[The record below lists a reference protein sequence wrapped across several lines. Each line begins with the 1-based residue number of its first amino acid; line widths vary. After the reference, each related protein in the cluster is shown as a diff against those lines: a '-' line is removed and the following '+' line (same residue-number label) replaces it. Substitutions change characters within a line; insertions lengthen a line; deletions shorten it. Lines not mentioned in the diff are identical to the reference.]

1 MAPASSTR
9 RRQLRPP
16 TVNGKAVSAFLRFR
30 SRHSEHPDQKLGKRR
45 SYEEARVL
53 FKDGTVAW
61 VTDTPSLQW
70 WRERA
75 QKAKTTLQEV
85 DNEKRET
92 LEEGGGK
99 SACERP
105 DLNNAQTIVE
115 EEEER
120 CSKALAMLAFSSG
133 LPPPFDAIR
142 TYVLDPCS
150 FPLLRSRL
158 EILLRILLHPPEV
171 WCPPNPDGW
180 VDILPKLHPDK
191 WLSCSGKELSKRA
204 FLIAMREREKERAKK
219 KKKISQGEDHDVLHS
234 SSGRTAI
241 SRAVEE
247 EYMETAC
254 RDECRVM

>member
-1 MAPASSTR
+1 MAPASSSTR
-9 RRQLRPP
+9 RRNAERQLRPP
-16 TVNGKAVSAFLRFR
+16 TVNGKPVSAFLRFR
-30 SRHSEHPDQKLGKRR
+30 SRHCTEDQKLGRR

-75 QKAKTTLQEV
+75 EKAKTTLQEAKE
-85 DNEKRET
+85 NGR
-92 LEEGGGK
+92 

-105 DLNNAQTIVE
+105 DLNGTRQTIFE

-133 LPPPFDAIR
+133 LPFPFDAIR
-142 TYVLDPCS
+142 TNVLGPCS
-150 FPLLRSRL
+150 CPNLRSRL
-158 EILLRILLHPPEV
+158 EILLRILLLPREV
-171 WCPPNPDGW
+171 WCPDNANGW

-204 FLIAMREREKERAKK
+204 FLIAMREREKERANNNDKK
-219 KKKISQGEDHDVLHS
+219 ESSQGENHEDEVLHS
-234 SSGRTAI
+234 GGSRTAI
-241 SRAVEE
+241 RRAIED
-247 EYMETAC
+247 EYMEAAC